1 MTPNSNRITSRIFI
15 LALTVIGLAIL
26 ACGSSETVPP
36 TATPTGPGTGPQTT
50 DEAIE
55 RVREFLSEKNFENL
69 NCLETLEGAASVQW
83 NAIALDDSKFSVT
96 LRVDPPRLLHNVHT
110 WAVGKRAGRVESSR
124 PTC

>member
-26 ACGSSETVPP
+26 ACGSSETVLS
-36 TATPTGPGTGPQTT
+36 TATPTGPGTGLQPTG
-50 DEAIE
+50 EAIE
-55 RVREFLSEKNFENL
+55 RVREFLGEKNFENI
-69 NCLETLEGAASVQW
+69 NCLETLE
-83 NAIALDDSKFSVT
+83 NAVLVEWTAVALDDFNFSVT

-110 WAVGKRAGRVESSR
+110 SAVDKRAGRVESSR